1 MTNVRVT
8 GDDRENRRRM
18 DEEARRQVLRGKLL
32 AEAEHSA
39 RRNATV
45 AMRWADLFGIEVPQD
60 LHAEIEQQRLA
71 CDKIIGSKVSSTV
84 LASRALSASA
94 YERVDDKVGRTRSRV
109 HIHNHGNGRSTA
121 SISPLKAPYNRGR
134 GGESDGEILSG
145 GLETYVAGRRN
156 KQDRL
161 ITEMKNE
168 LKAKDDEYVK
178 SLKRQAE
185 DIETIL
191 GAMGSQFRELQ
202 SALLEELDEIEQS
215 FLQERREL
223 LDGQKGEIS
232 NLFERRSTMEAQFME
247 AMQQRAE
254 QYQQALE
261 TQRVQDAEEYSILK
275 IRLET
280 DIQNLE
286 QHLEA
291 MRATYQVREA

>member
-1 MTNVRVT
+1 
-8 GDDRENRRRM
+8 
-18 DEEARRQVLRGKLL
+18 
-32 AEAEHSA
+32 
-39 RRNATV
+39 
-45 AMRWADLFGIEVPQD
+45 
-60 LHAEIEQQRLA
+60 
-71 CDKIIGSKVSSTV
+71 
-84 LASRALSASA
+84 
-94 YERVDDKVGRTRSRV
+94 
-109 HIHNHGNGRSTA
+109 
-121 SISPLKAPYNRGR
+121 
-134 GGESDGEILSG
+134 
-145 GLETYVAGRRN
+145 
-156 KQDRL
+156 
-161 ITEMKNE
+161 MKNE

-178 SLKRQAE
+178 TLKRQAE

-191 GAMGSQFRELQ
+191 GAMGSQFRDLQ

-291 MRATYQVREA
+291 MRATYQVREAWSVRVHLFRPLATTHAVRMHPLRCTTLTCIRFDFARFLADSLCLHMHTER